1 MGGLAFRG
9 SGAKARALRAAF
21 PRTVPILAGFLF
33 LGMAYGVYMHVLG
46 FSFWYPVVMA
56 VVIFGGSLEFV
67 AGTLLLSPFAPVQ
80 AFFIALMIQARH
92 LFYGLSMLE
101 KYKGLGAKRI
111 YLIYGLCDETFSI
124 AYTTRLPQ
132 DVDRGWFYFFVTL
145 LNQLYWVAGT
155 ALGSLVG
162 GLMSFD
168 TSGLGFVMTAMF
180 VVIFLEQFLHE
191 KQHISAAVSFLA
203 AGVCLFFFGADDF
216 LIPTMALILLFLT
229 ALRRPIARKGGF
241 R

>member
-1 MGGLAFRG
+1 M
-9 SGAKARALRAAF
+9 
-21 PRTVPILAGFLF
+21 
-33 LGMAYGVYMHVLG
+33 
-46 FSFWYPVVMA
+46 
-56 VVIFGGSLEFV
+56 
-67 AGTLLLSPFAPVQ
+67 Q

-191 KQHISAAVSFLA
+191 KQHISAAVGFFA

-229 ALRRPIARKGGF
+229 ALRCPIARKGGF

>member
-1 MGGLAFRG
+1 MAFRG
-9 SGAKARALRAAF
+9 SGVKACALRAAF

-145 LNQLYWVAGT
+145 LNQLYWVVGT
-155 ALGSLVG
+155 ALGSLAG

-191 KQHISAAVSFLA
+191 KQHSSAAVGLFA

>member
-1 MGGLAFRG
+1 MAFRG

-124 AYTTRLPQ
+124 AYTTRLPR

-191 KQHISAAVSFLA
+191 KQHISAAVGFLA
-203 AGVCLFFFGADDF
+203 AGVCRFFFGADDF
-216 LIPTMALILLFLT
+216 LIPTMVLILLFLT

>member
-1 MGGLAFRG
+1 M
-9 SGAKARALRAAF
+9 
-21 PRTVPILAGFLF
+21 
-33 LGMAYGVYMHVLG
+33 
-46 FSFWYPVVMA
+46 
-56 VVIFGGSLEFV
+56 
-67 AGTLLLSPFAPVQ
+67 
-80 AFFIALMIQARH
+80 
-92 LFYGLSMLE
+92 
-101 KYKGLGAKRI
+101 
-111 YLIYGLCDETFSI
+111 
-124 AYTTRLPQ
+124 
-132 DVDRGWFYFFVTL
+132 TL

-191 KQHISAAVSFLA
+191 KQHISAAVGFLA

-216 LIPTMALILLFLT
+216 LISTMVLILLLLT

>member
-1 MGGLAFRG
+1 MGGLTLRG
-9 SGAKARALRAAF
+9 DGVKARALRAAF

-80 AFFIALMIQARH
+80 AFFIASMIQARH

-155 ALGSLVG
+155 ALGSLAG

-168 TSGLGFVMTAMF
+168 TAGLGFVMTAMF

-191 KQHISAAVSFLA
+191 KQHISAAVGFFS

-216 LIPTMALILLFLT
+216 LIPTMALILLLLT
-229 ALRRPIARKGGF
+229 ALRRPIVRKGGF

>member
-1 MGGLAFRG
+1 MGGLTLRG
-9 SGAKARALRAAF
+9 DGVKARALRAAF

-80 AFFIALMIQARH
+80 SFFIALMIQARH

-168 TSGLGFVMTAMF
+168 TLGLGFVMTAMF

-191 KQHISAAVSFLA
+191 KQHISAAVGFLA
-203 AGVCLFFFGADDF
+203 AGVCLFFFGVDDF
-216 LIPTMALILLFLT
+216 LIPTMVLILLFLT

>member
-1 MGGLAFRG
+1 M
-9 SGAKARALRAAF
+9 AA
-21 PRTVPILAGFLF
+21 I
-33 LGMAYGVYMHVLG
+33 
-46 FSFWYPVVMA
+46 
-56 VVIFGGSLEFV
+56 IFGGSLEFV
-67 AGTLLLSPFAPVQ
+67 TGTLLLAPFAPVQ

-101 KYKGLGAKRI
+101 KYKGLGAKRL

-124 AYTTRLPQ
+124 AYTTRLPE

-145 LNQLYWVAGT
+145 LNQIYWVAGA
-155 ALGSLVG
+155 ALGSLLG
-162 GLMSFD
+162 GMLAFD

-191 KQHISAAVSFLA
+191 KQHISAAVGFLA
-203 AGVCLFFFGADDF
+203 AGACLFIFGADGF